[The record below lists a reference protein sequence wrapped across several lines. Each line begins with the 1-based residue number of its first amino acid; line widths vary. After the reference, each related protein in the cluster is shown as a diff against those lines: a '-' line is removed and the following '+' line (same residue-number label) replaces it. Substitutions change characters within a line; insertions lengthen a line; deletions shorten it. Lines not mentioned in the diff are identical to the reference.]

1 MTLAVEE
8 PGYPGHLRLG
18 SQCVEDRSEIGEGT
32 SGVSDL
38 IPQFDIVRSLRKEI
52 GRVSSRGFMQMK
64 RTAALLFRSIHSR
77 VGMLQ

>member
-1 MTLAVEE
+1 MMSLDVADS
-8 PGYPGHLRLG
+8 GDWGG
-18 SQCVEDRSEIGEGT
+18 QCVEDRSEIGEEVA
-32 SGVSDL
+32 GVSG
-38 IPQFDIVRSLRKEI
+38 FDSATSRVRSLRKEI